1 MEPSLGDLLVA
12 AGIVTEIHR
21 KECRSVAPTDS
32 TTFQVVSFVELRR
45 ETAL

>member
-21 KECRSVAPTDS
+21 KECRSVADS
-32 TTFQVVSFVELRR
+32 TAFQVVSFVELRM